1 MDTDETFPLR
11 AALNRAAE
19 ELPPLPD
26 LVPLAVR
33 EGRRR
38 RARARF
44 ATAAA
49 AFGVVTA
56 GALGLTLLPGNG
68 PAPAMPAA
76 PPSSPAASASPE
88 VSARP
93 DASYPPV
100 VVEET
105 PGVPPPDNPD
115 GLSEAERERRAVH
128 QQRVAALLDELLPA
142 YVTEIRPVKDE
153 VSAYRI
159 TADGTPL
166 RLSVLVRPTD
176 EKALDPCPDR
186 PDPRIVC
193 ETVAFDGD
201 REARLQSMAT
211 ELPGTSAA
219 YVRFLYGGSRV
230 RISVEPE
237 GVPSRLTPRQ
247 LFAVAEDPR
256 FLDVVRDADARPVEE
271 KDAPP
276 VVGG

>member
-11 AALNRAAE
+11 DVLDRAADA
-19 ELPPLPD
+19 LPPLPD

-49 AFGVVTA
+49 AFGAVTA

-76 PPSSPAASASPE
+76 PPSSPGVSASPS
-88 VSARP
+88 VSP

-142 YVTEIRPVKDE
+142 KVTGIRPVKDK
-153 VSAYRI
+153 VAGYRI
-159 TADGTPL
+159 TADGTTFHL
-166 RLSVLVRPTD
+166 AVSVRRSDDLTLD
-176 EKALDPCPDR
+176 ECPDR

-193 ETVAFDGD
+193 ETVAFGGD
-201 REARLQSMAT
+201 HEAQLLSLAT
-211 ELPGTSAA
+211 NEPGTAA
-219 YVRFLYGGSRV
+219 SYVRFVYGGSRV
-230 RISVEPE
+230 RLSVEPE
-237 GVPSRLTPRQ
+237 GVSSPVTPRQ
-247 LFAVAEDPR
+247 LLAVAEDPR
-256 FLDVVRDADARPVEE
+256 FLDLVEEADARPVEE
-271 KDAPP
+271 KEPP
-276 VVGG
+276 VIVGG

>member
-1 MDTDETFPLR
+1 MNDDDTTTLR
-11 AALNRAAE
+11 DALDRTAR

-76 PPSSPAASASPE
+76 QPSSPGVSASPS
-88 VSARP
+88 VDP

-115 GLSEAERERRAVH
+115 GLSAAERERRAVH
-128 QQRVAALLDELLPA
+128 QQRVAVLLDELLPA
-142 YVTEIRPVKDE
+142 KVTEIRPVKDK

-159 TADGTPL
+159 TAGGEPFWLTV
-166 RLSVLVRPTD
+166 SVRPTD
-176 EKALDPCPDR
+176 DRSVGDCPNRPDR
-186 PDPRIVC
+186 KIVC
-193 ETVAFDGD
+193 ETVAVDGD
-201 REARLQSMAT
+201 HEAQLLS
-211 ELPGTSAA
+211 LPANEPDTLAA
-219 YVRFLYGGSRV
+219 YVRFNYGGSRV
-230 RISVEPE
+230 RLSVEPE
-237 GVPSRLTPRQ
+237 RLSSPVTPRQ

-256 FLDVVRDADARPVEE
+256 FLDLVKEADARPVEE
-271 KDAPP
+271 KLPP
-276 VVGG
+276 AVVGG

>member
-11 AALNRAAE
+11 DVLDRAADA
-19 ELPPLPD
+19 LPPLPD

-44 ATAAA
+44 ATAAT

-56 GALGLTLLPGNG
+56 GALGLTLLSGNG

-76 PPSSPAASASPE
+76 PPPSPGVSASPS
-88 VSARP
+88 VSP

-100 VVEET
+100 AVEET

-115 GLSEAERERRAVH
+115 GLPEAERERRAVH

-142 YVTEIRPVKDE
+142 KVTEIRPVKDK

-159 TADGTPL
+159 TAGGEPFWMTV
-166 RLSVLVRPTD
+166 SVRRSD
-176 EKALDPCPDR
+176 DHALDACPNR
-186 PDPRIVC
+186 SDPRIVC
-193 ETVAFDGD
+193 ETAVFDGD
-201 REARLQSMAT
+201 HEAQLLSMTAN
-211 ELPGTSAA
+211 EPGTSAS
-219 YVRFLYGGSRV
+219 YVRFPYGGSRV
-230 RISVEPE
+230 RLSVEPE
-237 GVPSRLTPRQ
+237 GVSSPVTPRE
-247 LFAVAEDPR
+247 LFAVVEDPR
-256 FLDVVRDADARPVEE
+256 FLA
-271 KDAPP
+271 
-276 VVGG
+276 

>member
-1 MDTDETFPLR
+1 MNDDDTTTLR
-11 AALNRAAE
+11 DALDRTAE

-76 PPSSPAASASPE
+76 PPPSPGVSASP
-88 VSARP
+88 STSP

-105 PGVPPPDNPD
+105 PGVTPPDNPD
-115 GLSEAERERRAVH
+115 GLSAAERERRAVH

-142 YVTEIRPVKDE
+142 KVTEIRPVKDK
-153 VSAYRI
+153 VHAYRI
-159 TADGTPL
+159 TAGGEPFWMTV
-166 RLSVLVRPTD
+166 SVRRSDDL
-176 EKALDPCPDR
+176 ALDACPER

-193 ETVAFDGD
+193 ETAVFDGD
-201 REARLQSMAT
+201 HEAQLLS
-211 ELPGTSAA
+211 LPANEPDTLAA
-219 YVRFLYGGSRV
+219 YVRFPYGGSRV
-230 RISVEPE
+230 RLSVEPE
-237 GVPSRLTPRQ
+237 GVSSPVTPRE
-247 LFAVAEDPR
+247 LFAVVEDPR
-256 FLDVVRDADARPVEE
+256 FLDLVKDADARPVEE
-271 KDAPP
+271 KLLPP

>member
-1 MDTDETFPLR
+1 MNDDTTALR
-11 AALNRAAE
+11 DALDHTAE
-19 ELPPLPD
+19 DLPPLPD
-26 LVPLAVR
+26 LAPLAVR

-44 ATAAA
+44 ATAAT

-56 GALGLTLLPGNG
+56 GALGLTLLPGSD

-76 PPSSPAASASPE
+76 VPSSPGASASPS
-88 VSARP
+88 VNP

-115 GLSEAERERRAVH
+115 GLSDAERERRAVH
-128 QQRVAALLDELLPA
+128 QQRVAVLLDELLPA
-142 YVTEIRPVKDE
+142 KVTEIRPVKDK

-159 TADGTPL
+159 TAGGEPFWLTV
-166 RLSVLVRPTD
+166 SVRPTD
-176 EKALDPCPDR
+176 DRAVEDCPDR

-193 ETVAFDGD
+193 ETVVFDGD
-201 REARLQSMAT
+201 REAQLLSLAT
-211 ELPGTSAA
+211 SEPGTSAA
-219 YVRFLYGGSRV
+219 YVRFVYGGSRV
-230 RISVEPE
+230 RLSVDPE
-237 GVPSRLTPRQ
+237 GAPSPVTPRQ

-256 FLDVVRDADARPVEE
+256 FLDLVRDTDARPVEKKE
-271 KDAPP
+271 SPAI
-276 VVGG
+276 VGG

>member
-11 AALNRAAE
+11 DVLDRAADA
-19 ELPPLPD
+19 LPPLPD

-44 ATAAA
+44 ATAAT

-76 PPSSPAASASPE
+76 PPSSPGVSASPS
-88 VSARP
+88 VSP

-115 GLSEAERERRAVH
+115 GLPEAERERRAVH

-142 YVTEIRPVKDE
+142 KVTEIRPVKDK

-159 TADGTPL
+159 TAGGEPFWMTV
-166 RLSVLVRPTD
+166 SVRRSD
-176 EKALDPCPDR
+176 DHALDACPNR

-193 ETVAFDGD
+193 ETAVFDRD
-201 REARLQSMAT
+201 HEAQLLSMTAN
-211 ELPGTSAA
+211 EPGTSAA
-219 YVRFLYGGSRV
+219 YVRFPYGGSRV
-230 RISVEPE
+230 RLSVEPE
-237 GVPSRLTPRQ
+237 GVSSPVTPRE
-247 LFAVAEDPR
+247 LFAVVEDPR
-256 FLDVVRDADARPVEE
+256 FLALVKEADARPVEE
-271 KDAPP
+271 KLLPP

>member
-1 MDTDETFPLR
+1 MNDDDTTALR
-11 AALNRAAE
+11 DALDRTAE

-33 EGRRR
+33 DGRRR

-56 GALGLTLLPGNG
+56 GALGLTLLPANG

-76 PPSSPAASASPE
+76 PPSSPGASASP
-88 VSARP
+88 SAEP
-93 DASYPPV
+93 DASHPPV

-115 GLSEAERERRAVH
+115 GLSDAERERRAVH
-128 QQRVAALLDELLPA
+128 QQRVAVLLDELLPSK
-142 YVTEIRPVKDE
+142 VTEIRPVKDK

-159 TADGTPL
+159 TADGKHF
-166 RLSVLVRPTD
+166 RLTVSVRPTD
-176 EKALDPCPDR
+176 DRSVDDCPDR

-193 ETVAFDGD
+193 ETVALDGD
-201 REARLQSMAT
+201 HAAQLLSMQAN
-211 ELPGTSAA
+211 EPGTLAA
-219 YVRFLYGGSRV
+219 YVRFTYGGSRV
-230 RISVEPE
+230 RLSVEPE
-237 GVPSRLTPRQ
+237 RLSSPVTPRQ
-247 LFAVAEDPR
+247 LFAVAGDPR
-256 FLDVVRDADARPVEE
+256 FLDLVKEADARPVEE
-271 KDAPP
+271 KLPP
-276 VVGG
+276 AVVGG

>member
-11 AALNRAAE
+11 DALDRAAG

-56 GALGLTLLPGNG
+56 GALGLTLLPGSG

-76 PPSSPAASASPE
+76 PPSSPAASGSPE

-115 GLSEAERERRAVH
+115 GLSEAERQRRAVH

-142 YVTEIRPVKDE
+142 KVTEIRPVKDK
-153 VSAYRI
+153 VAGYRI
-159 TADGTPL
+159 TADGTSFHL
-166 RLSVLVRPTD
+166 TVSVRPTD
-176 EKALDPCPDR
+176 DLTLDECPDR

-193 ETVAFDGD
+193 ETVAFGGD
-201 REARLQSMAT
+201 HEAQLLSLAT
-211 ELPGTSAA
+211 NEPGTSAS
-219 YVRFLYGGSRV
+219 YVRFVYGGSRV
-230 RISVEPE
+230 RLSVEPE
-237 GVPSRLTPRQ
+237 GVSSPVTPRQ
-247 LFAVAEDPR
+247 LLAVAEDAR
-256 FLDVVRDADARPVEE
+256 FLDLVKDADARPVEE
-271 KDAPP
+271 KEPP
-276 VVGG
+276 VIVGG

>member
-11 AALNRAAE
+11 DVLDRAADA
-19 ELPPLPD
+19 LPPLPD

-44 ATAAA
+44 ATAAT

-76 PPSSPAASASPE
+76 PPPSPGVSASPS
-88 VSARP
+88 VSP

-100 VVEET
+100 AVEET

-115 GLSEAERERRAVH
+115 GLPEAERERRAVH

-142 YVTEIRPVKDE
+142 KVTEIRPVKDK

-159 TADGTPL
+159 TAGGEPFWMTV
-166 RLSVLVRPTD
+166 SVRRSD
-176 EKALDPCPDR
+176 DHALDACPNR
-186 PDPRIVC
+186 SDPRIVC
-193 ETVAFDGD
+193 ETAVFDGD
-201 REARLQSMAT
+201 HEAQLLSMTAN
-211 ELPGTSAA
+211 EPGTSAS
-219 YVRFLYGGSRV
+219 YVRFPYGGSRV
-230 RISVEPE
+230 RLSVEPE
-237 GVPSRLTPRQ
+237 GVSSPVTPRE
-247 LFAVAEDPR
+247 LFAVVEDPR
-256 FLDVVRDADARPVEE
+256 FLALVKEADARPVEE
-271 KDAPP
+271 KLLPP